1 MNKYIVGG
9 VVIIALIASFIGLIR
24 LTIKQSDL
32 INAQELKINELKN
45 INENI
50 VKSYEDDIKIRE
62 SNNANR
68 RILVRNIAKE
78 VQDEQCINRVID
90 KRIVDKLQQRE
101 ATKSNSEMYNPK

>member
-1 MNKYIVGG
+1 MNKYIIGG
-9 VVIIALIASFIGLIR
+9 IVIIALIASFIGLIR

-32 INAQELKINELKN
+32 INAQELKISELKN

-62 SNNANR
+62 NNNANR

-101 ATKSNSEMYNPK
+101 ATKSNSEVHNSK

>member
-1 MNKYIVGG
+1 MNKYIIGG
-9 VVIIALIASFIGLIR
+9 IVIIALIASFIGLIR

-32 INAQELKINELKN
+32 INTQELKINELKN

-62 SNNANR
+62 NNNANR

-101 ATKSNSEMYNPK
+101 ATKSNSEVHNSK

>member
-1 MNKYIVGG
+1 MNKYIIAGI
-9 VVIIALIASFIGLIR
+9 VIIALIASFIGLIR

-32 INAQELKINELKN
+32 INTQELKINELKN

-62 SNNANR
+62 NNNANR

-101 ATKSNSEMYNPK
+101 ATKSNSEVHNSK

>member
-1 MNKYIVGG
+1 MNKYIIGG
-9 VVIIALIASFIGLIR
+9 IVIIALIASFIGLIR

-62 SNNANR
+62 NNNANR

-101 ATKSNSEMYNPK
+101 ATKSNSEVHNSK

>member
-1 MNKYIVGG
+1 MNKYIIGG
-9 VVIIALIASFIGLIR
+9 IVIIALIASFIGLIR

-32 INAQELKINELKN
+32 INAQELKISELKN

-62 SNNANR
+62 NNNANR

-101 ATKSNSEMYNPK
+101 ATKSNSKVHNSK